1 MRSLPTSHL
10 HRLSVSRV
18 ASRVALGLGGLV
30 ALTAFAWGTAAC
42 GGTDGPTISP
52 VVPDASPDGAPVPP
66 PTPTGTASSDAGP
79 EASGTYFPPGNA
91 EGAWATVDPAA
102 AGWDTKALADVS
114 AWVGQTNGTSFMV
127 LADGKVL
134 TETYFGTDASTLRD
148 VASAQKSVVSL
159 LVGIAMANGSFGMDD
174 TVSSIVGAGW
184 TNDTPENEAPITVR
198 HLLTMTSGLDD
209 SLMRVEA
216 PGSTWRYNTN
226 AYHCL
231 EGVLEKKT
239 GKSLQDLT
247 RALLLDR
254 IGAGASAWTTRP
266 LQKDGKGQPIKALE
280 MTARDMARVGLLV
293 QAGGAW
299 RDAVVVPPSYLA
311 TALDTSQPLNASYGL
326 LFWLNGKASY
336 LLPQSTRPTAG
347 PLMPSAPADVVAAL
361 GAQDQ
366 KIYASR
372 SQKLVV
378 VRQGRAAAQGAQA
391 LSDFDDQLW
400 KRLLAAKK
408 P

>member
-1 MRSLPTSHL
+1 MRSLSPSPL
-10 HRLSVSRV
+10 HRLSVSWL
-18 ASRVALGLGGLV
+18 ASRVAFGLGGLV
-30 ALTAFAWGTAAC
+30 ALTALAWGTAAC
-42 GGTDGPTISP
+42 GGSEGPTISAEG
-52 VVPDASPDGAPVPP
+52 PDASPDAPPVPP
-66 PTPTGTASSDAGP
+66 PTPTGTASADAGP
-79 EASGTYFPPGNA
+79 EPSGTYFPPGNA

-102 AGWDTKALADVS
+102 AGWDARALADVS

-134 TETYFGTDASTLRD
+134 TETYFGSDASTLRD

-159 LVGIAMANGSFGMDD
+159 LVGIAMANGSFGIDD

-184 TNDTPENEAPITVR
+184 TNDTPENESAITVR

-266 LQKDGKGQPIKALE
+266 FQKDGKGQPIKALE
-280 MTARDMARVGLLV
+280 MNARDMARVGLLV

-299 RDAVVVPPSYLA
+299 RDAAVVPPVYLA
-311 TALDTSQPLNASYGL
+311 TALDTSQSLNASYGL

-366 KIYASR
+366 KVYASR

-378 VRQGRAAAQGAQA
+378 VRQGRAAAQGTQA